1 MKKEEKEEEKV
12 KSRKRFSFAKFLII
26 LLILYIVG
34 FYTYKF
40 ASSPVHNIYIKNNNY
55 LTDQEIIDSSGL
67 RNYPSFLLT
76 TKYSIKKKLLKNE
89 FVKDVKI
96 TKKVGNI
103 IILEVEE
110 NEPLFI
116 YKNKTILST
125 GKSIEKTYNLP
136 TLTNNVTDDIL
147 KKLVDKYK
155 NINNEIRIL
164 ISEIKY
170 DPNNI
175 DKERFLITMNDGNYV
190 YITLYKITSINEY
203 IKILSTLEDKK
214 GILYLDSGNYF
225 EQFGIEE

>member
-1 MKKEEKEEEKV
+1 MKKEEKEEEVV
-12 KSRKRFSFAKFLII
+12 KKKFSFAKFLIV
-26 LLILYIVG
+26 LLILYIIG

-40 ASSPVHNIYIKNNNY
+40 VSSPVHNIYIKNNKY
-55 LTDQEIIDSSGL
+55 LTDQEVIDSSGL

-76 TKYSIKKKLLKNE
+76 TKYTIKKKLLKNE
-89 FVKDVKI
+89 FIKDVKVS
-96 TKKVGNI
+96 KKMGNI

-116 YKNKTILST
+116 YKDKTILST
-125 GKSIEKTYNLP
+125 GKSIEKSYDLP

-147 KKLVDKYK
+147 KKLVDKYV
-155 NINNEIRIL
+155 NINDEIRIM
-164 ISEIKY
+164 ISELKY

-214 GILYLDSGNYF
+214 GTLYLDSGNYF
-225 EQFGIEE
+225 EEFK